1 MTPAPTLSLNQL
13 PDGGDAVVVRVT
25 PASAAVDASTL
36 RRLEELGFIDG
47 EPVQVMRR
55 GPGGREP
62 IAVRVGDTLF
72 ALRLVEAQCVEV
84 TATRQPS
91 DA

>member
-1 MTPAPTLSLNQL
+1 MTRSLTTLLSSL
-13 PDGGDAVVVRVT
+13 PDGGRGVVVRVL
-25 PASAAVDASTL
+25 PASAGVDASTL

-62 IAVRVGDTLF
+62 VAVRVGDTLF
-72 ALRLVEAQCVEV
+72 ALRLLEAQCIEV
-84 TATRQPS
+84 TTA
-91 DA
+91 

>member
-1 MTPAPTLSLNQL
+1 MPLSSL
-13 PDGGDAVVVRVT
+13 PDGGEAVVVRVT

-47 EPVQVMRR
+47 EPVRVIRR

-72 ALRLVEAQCVEV
+72 ALRLLEAQCIEV
-84 TATRQPS
+84 TA
-91 DA
+91 A